1 MAPDFGSNVADTII
15 IGCSRDKLGHEA
27 AAIGRQQR
35 YMWFE
40 KKSLR
45 RMAVAEDASP
55 GQRFWKNITTRQ
67 WTFIAIAALCFAA
80 LLLLELIP
88 NSKPV
93 WLSAKAP
100 ATILSPVTF
109 SVPDKAKF
117 EALRLQARIRTN
129 PVVQLNNKGKLLEI
143 IGTELNSL
151 PYDVAAIKSSASL
164 PDPLRTRFPHMTANA
179 LKYLHSII
187 ANNQFP
193 QYSRQIK
200 LLIGE
205 LKLRPVIDQ
214 KTLKTIARTPS
225 VNIIVR
231 TVNGTK
237 VQQKR
242 IKLNQLGVLDT
253 RGQGFRPMVEQCL
266 PEPLWN
272 TVSAFLAAKKT
283 PTFILDPAAMAKL
296 AAANQATIN
305 MPQMIFHRGEVLVHA
320 GEIITPSARSILHA
334 AYSAWQ
340 TRLARRHP
348 WALWEHL
355 LGLYILTG
363 VLCMIAAMY
372 IGYRIREGTFRRPL
386 APAILLLASVVAA
399 KITLLA
405 GLATWIYLLGTA
417 PILLAALILVIAYD
431 QRFAIGISALNGLL
445 VTVVTGQNLSFF
457 ITAFATS
464 AILVFSLNE
473 IRTRTQLIRVGLL
486 GALVAGTTVLGFGFS
501 RTPLTQAVPLDWL
514 YAARQPGTAFLFD
527 QAILASSAVFAA
539 IFVLLGLLPLVERIF
554 GITTAMTLLEL
565 SDTNQPLLRRL
576 AMEAPGTFSHSLV
589 LGSMAEAAA
598 HELGANCLLCRV
610 GAYYHD
616 IGKLLKPRYFMENM
630 NAGQNRHEKLSPAM
644 SLLIVVGH
652 VKDGLELAREY
663 RLPLAVRD
671 FIAEHHGT
679 TIVEYFFH
687 AAREKQARETLTGGL
702 ASQVNDTEFRYPGP
716 KPRSKETAILMICDG
731 SEGMVRSMPDPTAAK
746 IEGAVHQMITKRLMD
761 GQFDHSN
768 LTLSELTTIE
778 QSLVRT
784 LVGAYHGRMPYPK
797 AVPISRPA

>member
-1 MAPDFGSNVADTII
+1 M
-15 IGCSRDKLGHEA
+15 SR
-27 AAIGRQQR
+27 QR
-35 YMWFE
+35 KYMWFE

-55 GQRFWKNITTRQ
+55 RQRIWKNITARQ
-67 WTFIAIAALCFAA
+67 WTFIIITAGCVLARLI
-80 LLLLELIP
+80 LELIP
-88 NSKPV
+88 NSRPV
-93 WLSAKAP
+93 WLGTKAP

-109 SVPDKAKF
+109 SMPDQAKF
-117 EALRLQARIRTN
+117 KALRLQALLHTN
-129 PVVQLNNKGKLLEI
+129 PVVQLNDKGKLLEI

-151 PYDVAAIKSSASL
+151 PYDVAAIRSPNDL
-164 PDPLRTRFPHMTANA
+164 PDPLRTRFPQMSANA
-179 LKYLHSII
+179 LKYLHGVIED
-187 ANNQFP
+187 NEFP
-193 QYSRQIK
+193 GYSRQIE

-205 LKLRPVIDQ
+205 LRQRPVIDQ
-214 KTLKTIARTPS
+214 KTLEAIARTPS

-231 TVNGTK
+231 TVSGSK
-237 VQQKR
+237 AVQR
-242 IKLNQLGVLDT
+242 RVKLNELGVLDS
-253 RGQGFRPMVEQCL
+253 RGRGFRPMVEQCL

-283 PTFILDPAAMAKL
+283 PTFILDPVAMAKL
-296 AAANQATIN
+296 AAANQAAIT
-305 MPQMIFHRGEVLVHA
+305 MPQMVFHRGEVLVHA
-320 GEIITPSARSILHA
+320 GEIITPNARHILHA
-334 AYSAWQ
+334 AYSAWRGQ
-340 TRLARRHP
+340 LARRHP

-355 LGLYILTG
+355 LGLYILTC
-363 VLCMIAAMY
+363 VLCAIGAVY
-372 IGYRIREGTFRRPL
+372 IGYRIREGTFRRPA
-386 APAILLLASVVAA
+386 APAALILATVLAA
-399 KITLLA
+399 KIALLA
-405 GLATWIYLLGTA
+405 GLGTWIYLLGLA
-417 PILLAALILVIAYD
+417 PILLSALILVIAYD
-431 QRFAIGISALNGLL
+431 QRFAMGIAGLNALL

-464 AILVFSLNE
+464 AILVFCLGE

-486 GALVAGTTVLGFGFS
+486 GAVVAGATVLGFGFS

-514 YAARQPGTAFLFD
+514 YAARQPGTAILFD
-527 QAILASSAVFAA
+527 QAVLAASAVFAA
-539 IFVLLGLLPLVERIF
+539 IFVMLGLLPLVERIF
-554 GITTAMTLLEL
+554 GMTTAMTLLEL

-598 HELGANCLLCRV
+598 RELGANSLLCRV

-616 IGKLLKPRYFMENM
+616 IGKLLKPGYFMENM

-663 RLPLAVRD
+663 HLPLAVRD

-687 AAREKQARETLTGGL
+687 AAREKQARETLTGGQ
-702 ASQVNDTEFRYPGP
+702 ASQVHDTEFRYPGP

-731 SEGMVRSMPDPTAAK
+731 SEGMIRSMPEPTAAK
-746 IEGAVHQMITKRLMD
+746 IEGAVHQMINKRLMD
-761 GQFDHSN
+761 GQFDHCN
-768 LTLSELTTIE
+768 LTLLELTTIE

-797 AVPISRPA
+797 AVPVSRPA

>member
-1 MAPDFGSNVADTII
+1 
-15 IGCSRDKLGHEA
+15 
-27 AAIGRQQR
+27 
-35 YMWFE
+35 
-40 KKSLR
+40 
-45 RMAVAEDASP
+45 MAVSEDASP
-55 GQRFWKNITTRQ
+55 RQWAWKNITPQQ
-67 WTFIAIAALCFAA
+67 WTFIVIATLCFAA
-80 LLLLELIP
+80 LLILELIP
-88 NSKPV
+88 NTKPV
-93 WLSAKAP
+93 WLGTKAP

-109 SVPDKAKF
+109 SMPDQAKF
-117 EALRLQARIRTN
+117 EALRLQARIHTT
-129 PVVQLNNKGKLLEI
+129 PVVKLNDQGKLLEI

-151 PYDVAAIKSSASL
+151 PYDVAAIKSPAGL
-164 PDPLRTRFPHMTANA
+164 PEPLRTRFPHMTANA

-187 ANNQFP
+187 ENNQFP
-193 QYSRQIK
+193 QYSQQIK

-205 LKLRPVIDQ
+205 LRQWPVIDQ
-214 KTLKTIARTPS
+214 KTLEAIARTPS
-225 VNIIVR
+225 VSIIVR
-231 TVNGTK
+231 TVSGTK

-242 IKLNQLGVLDT
+242 VQLNQIGVLDT

-296 AAANQATIN
+296 AAANQAAIT

-320 GEIITPSARSILHA
+320 GKIITPSDRNILHA
-334 AYSAWQ
+334 AYGAWRD
-340 TRLARRHP
+340 RLARQNP
-348 WALWEHL
+348 LALWEHL
-355 LGLYILTG
+355 LGLYLLTC
-363 VLCMIAAMY
+363 VLGMIAAIY
-372 IGYRIREGTFRRPL
+372 IGFRIREGTFRRPL
-386 APAILLLASVVAA
+386 APAILLLASAVAA

-405 GLATWIYLLGTA
+405 GLATWIYLLGLA

-431 QRFAIGISALNGLL
+431 QRFAMGISALNGLL
-445 VTVVTGQNLSFF
+445 VTVVTGENLSFF
-457 ITAFATS
+457 VTAFATS
-464 AILVFSLNE
+464 AILIFCLNE

-486 GALVAGTTVLGFGFS
+486 GALGAAAAVLGFGFS

-514 YAARQPGTAFLFD
+514 YAARQPGSAILFD
-527 QAILASSAVFAA
+527 QAILAGTAVFAA
-539 IFVLLGLLPLVERIF
+539 IFVLLGLLPLVERVF

-598 HELGANCLLCRV
+598 REVGANCLLCRV

-616 IGKLLKPRYFMENM
+616 IGKLLKPGYFMENM

-679 TIVEYFFH
+679 TVVEYFLH

-731 SEGMVRSMPDPTAAK
+731 SEGMIRSMPEPTAAK
-746 IEGAVHQMITKRLMD
+746 IEGAVHQMINKRLMD

-768 LTLSELTTIE
+768 LTLSELTIIE

-797 AVPISRPA
+797 AVPVSRPA

>member
-1 MAPDFGSNVADTII
+1 
-15 IGCSRDKLGHEA
+15 
-27 AAIGRQQR
+27 
-35 YMWFE
+35 
-40 KKSLR
+40 
-45 RMAVAEDASP
+45 MAVSEDASP
-55 GQRFWKNITTRQ
+55 RQWAWKNITPQQ
-67 WTFIAIAALCFAA
+67 WTFIVIATLCFAA
-80 LLLLELIP
+80 LLILELIP
-88 NSKPV
+88 NTKPV
-93 WLSAKAP
+93 WLGTKAP

-109 SVPDKAKF
+109 SMPDQAKF
-117 EALRLQARIRTN
+117 EALRLQARIHTT
-129 PVVQLNNKGKLLEI
+129 PVVKLNDQGKLLEI

-151 PYDVAAIKSSASL
+151 PYDVAAIKSPAGL
-164 PDPLRTRFPHMTANA
+164 PEPLRTRFPQMTANA

-187 ANNQFP
+187 ENNQFP
-193 QYSRQIK
+193 QYSQQIK

-205 LKLRPVIDQ
+205 LRQWPVIDQ
-214 KTLKTIARTPS
+214 KTLEAIARTPS
-225 VNIIVR
+225 VSIIVR
-231 TVNGTK
+231 TVSGTK

-242 IKLNQLGVLDT
+242 IQLNQIGVLDT

-296 AAANQATIN
+296 AAANQAAIT

-320 GEIITPSARSILHA
+320 GKIITPSDRNILHA
-334 AYSAWQ
+334 AYGAWRD
-340 TRLARRHP
+340 RLARQNP
-348 WALWEHL
+348 LALWEHL
-355 LGLYILTG
+355 LGLYLLTC
-363 VLCMIAAMY
+363 VLGMIAAIY
-372 IGYRIREGTFRRPL
+372 IGFRIREGTFRRPL
-386 APAILLLASVVAA
+386 APAILLLASAVAA

-405 GLATWIYLLGTA
+405 GLATWIYLLGLA

-431 QRFAIGISALNGLL
+431 QRFAMGISALNGLL
-445 VTVVTGQNLSFF
+445 VTVVTGENLSFF
-457 ITAFATS
+457 VTAFATS
-464 AILVFSLNE
+464 AILIFCLNE

-486 GALVAGTTVLGFGFS
+486 GALGAAAAVLGFGFS

-514 YAARQPGTAFLFD
+514 YAARQPGSAILFD
-527 QAILASSAVFAA
+527 QAILAGTAVFAA
-539 IFVLLGLLPLVERIF
+539 IFVLLGLLPLVERVF

-598 HELGANCLLCRV
+598 REVGANCLLCRV

-616 IGKLLKPRYFMENM
+616 IGKLLKPGYFMENM

-679 TIVEYFFH
+679 TVVEYFLH

-731 SEGMVRSMPDPTAAK
+731 SEGMIRSMPEPTAAK
-746 IEGAVHQMITKRLMD
+746 IEGAVHQMINKRLMD

-768 LTLSELTTIE
+768 LTLSELTIIE

-797 AVPISRPA
+797 AVPVSRPA